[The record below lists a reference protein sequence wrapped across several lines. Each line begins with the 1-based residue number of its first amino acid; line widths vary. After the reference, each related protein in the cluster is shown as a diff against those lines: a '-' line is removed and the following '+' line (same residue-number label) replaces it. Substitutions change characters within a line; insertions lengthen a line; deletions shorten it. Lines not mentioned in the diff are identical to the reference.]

1 MSMSDFDATPI
12 LFFSETILE
21 TAEVVRGLTSFGAE
35 YLEASE
41 RLRSFVM
48 SFSWL
53 IPDNADMILKLVEI
67 SRDTLLRLNI
77 QINPASFCKY
87 ELRDWKATYFNLLHA
102 LRARR
107 NSFPLSTQD
116 RVARL
121 TLPLAYRPRRPAG
134 VNRIR
139 RIRCGTTKPYPA
151 TQREPENDSHLMPPP
166 AKIPTSRRKPSGPP
180 MVFPPEITRQ
190 FWVTES
196 SKGREDSPEDGDQA
210 AAEEQDDSSYRP
222 LRLQPLTKRFGIF
235 CGSSVSMFR
244 MRD

>member
-1 MSMSDFDATPI
+1 MSDFDATPI

-41 RLRSFVM
+41 RLRSFVL

-53 IPDNADMILKLVEI
+53 IHDNADTILKLVEI

-87 ELRDWKATYFNLLHA
+87 ELRDWKAAYFNLLHA

-107 NSFPLSTQD
+107 NSFPFSTQD

-121 TLPLAYRPRRPAG
+121 TLPLAYRPRWLGEGRPAG
-134 VNRIR
+134 VNKVR
-139 RIRCGTTKPYPA
+139 RIRCGTTRPYSA

-190 FWVTES
+190 FLVTES
-196 SKGREDSPEDGDQA
+196 NKGREDPEDGDQ
-210 AAEEQDDSSYRP
+210 EQRARP